1 MSELPSQV
9 GLHAFVVNARE
20 HDKAVKITPR
30 FGVVGVTGFYVAR
43 HSPWG
48 PWLTVVGGGP
58 GVSAMSWSAP
68 IPDPGRG
75 GVPFPPFPGVAV
87 RRAAPRWSG
96 GRARDPRAT
105 PSRNRAARDAHHIWL
120 VHRQRKTVRRGGL
133 RRPPRVGAVAGP
145 SQSGTPAPPT
155 PIPPRAA
162 TARAASVKPNL

>member
-48 PWLTVVGGGP
+48 PWLAVVGGGP

-96 GRARDPRAT
+96 GGPAIRGQ
-105 PSRNRAARDAHHIWL
+105 L
-120 VHRQRKTVRRGGL
+120 RRGTAPRETRITYGWCIASG
-133 RRPPRVGAVAGP
+133 RRSDAAAFVGHRASGPWPARRKAGP
-145 SQSGTPAPPT
+145 PPPPT

>member
-30 FGVVGVTGFYVAR
+30 FGVVGVTGFYAAR

-96 GRARDPRAT
+96 GGPAIRGNSVAEPRRARRASHMVGASPAEDGPT
-105 PSRNRAARDAHHIWL
+105 
-120 VHRQRKTVRRGGL
+120 
-133 RRPPRVGAVAGP
+133 RRP
-145 SQSGTPAPPT
+145 SS
-155 PIPPRAA
+155 A
-162 TARAASVKPNL
+162 TAPRGRGRPVAKRDPLHPRPPFRHAPQRHVQRA